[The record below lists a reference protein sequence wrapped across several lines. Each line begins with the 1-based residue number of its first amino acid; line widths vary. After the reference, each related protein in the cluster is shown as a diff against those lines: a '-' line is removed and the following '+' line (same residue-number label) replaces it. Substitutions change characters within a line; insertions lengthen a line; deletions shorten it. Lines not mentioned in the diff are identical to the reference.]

1 MNKYSTRQLL
11 AATAQALMST
21 SGVAIVAGLVG
32 LAVVATVR
40 IVTRELDPALRT
52 RQLLL
57 CWLLP
62 VVGPLLALA
71 AHRGA
76 VAERDPELD
85 YQRSIKES
93 PYD

>member
-1 MNKYSTRQLL
+1 
-11 AATAQALMST
+11 MST
-21 SGVAIVAGLVG
+21 GVVAIVVGLVG
-32 LAVVATVR
+32 LAVVGTIQIVR
-40 IVTRELDPALRT
+40 RELDPALRT

-71 AHRGA
+71 AHRKT
-76 VAERDPELD
+76 VSERDPELD

>member
-1 MNKYSTRQLL
+1 
-11 AATAQALMST
+11 MST
-21 SGVAIVAGLVG
+21 GVVAVVVGLVG
-32 LAVVATVR
+32 LAVVGTVQ
-40 IVTRELDPALRT
+40 IVRRELDTALRT

-71 AHRGA
+71 AHRRA
-76 VAERDPELD
+76 VSERDPELD
-85 YQRSIKES
+85 YQRSFKES

>member
-1 MNKYSTRQLL
+1 
-11 AATAQALMST
+11 MST
-21 SGVAIVAGLVG
+21 GVVAVVAGLLG
-32 LAVVATVR
+32 LAVVGTVR
-40 IVTRELDPALRT
+40 IVTREPDPVLRT

-71 AHRGA
+71 AHRA

-85 YQRSIKES
+85 YQRSVKES